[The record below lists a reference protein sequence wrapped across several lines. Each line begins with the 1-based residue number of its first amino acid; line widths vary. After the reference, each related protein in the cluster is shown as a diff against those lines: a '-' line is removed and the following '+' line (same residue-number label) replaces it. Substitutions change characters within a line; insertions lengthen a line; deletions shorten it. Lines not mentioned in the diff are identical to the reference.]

1 MQTTTS
7 LPTSLVRPATAPRP
21 SLLWS
26 ATSAVLVGGLT
37 VLDRLLER
45 LGR

>member
-7 LPTSLVRPATAPRP
+7 LPTSLVRPAPRP

-26 ATSAVLVGGLT
+26 AISAVLVGGLT

-45 LGR
+45 VGR

>member
-7 LPTSLVRPATAPRP
+7 LPTSLVRPAPAPRP

-26 ATSAVLVGGLT
+26 AVSAILVGALT
-37 VLDRLLER
+37 VLDRVLEH